1 MDIAGTEKPE
11 APPLAG
17 PSGLGLLARLA
28 AWRGPFNG
36 GVVLM
41 AVLIGAMGFYVIYP
55 LVLILINS
63 FNVATIAEPPAYG
76 FKNWVEAFSE
86 PGILRSLWNSVRV
99 GVMLQL
105 VALPLGI
112 FVSWLLARTNILFAS
127 GFELFFWIS
136 FMMPTIATTFG
147 WMLLLDPN
155 TGLVNTAIHQ
165 LPLVGNLTFDIY
177 SFWGII
183 WAHLVSTGISTKV
196 MLMTPAFRR
205 MDSSLEE
212 ASRMSGASTWK
223 TMLRITVPMMTPII
237 IVVLLLSVIRI
248 FSSFEI
254 ELLLGV
260 PWGFY
265 VYSTKIVDLARQEPP
280 LVGHAA
286 ALGSIILVFLAA
298 FIPLQRKLINRRK
311 FTTVT
316 GQYKPKIIDLGTW
329 RYPATI
335 FVALIVFVLD
345 FVPILS
351 VLGGSFMT
359 RFGFFHLP
367 KTWTL
372 EYWKMALV
380 DPRLTM
386 ALQNT
391 LIVAVSAALA
401 GAFVFSLIAYVIVRT
416 KLPGRSILDT
426 ICWLPSAI
434 PGVLT
439 GLGLLWL
446 FLGTPVFRPFYGTIF
461 LIVIA
466 YILGGVTLSTQI
478 FKANF
483 VQLGS
488 ELEEASRMSGAG
500 FWRTYSGIVLPL
512 MAQTMVMICVI
523 KFMFA
528 SQHASAII
536 LLATSETRTLILLAL
551 DQVFAGH
558 REVASITVVFIMA
571 LTLGVAL
578 IARSFGLK
586 VGLRAE

>member
-1 MDIAGTEKPE
+1 MAEKPE
-11 APPLAG
+11 GITMADATVPAMSVRFG
-17 PSGLGLLARLA
+17 
-28 AWRGPFNG
+28 AWRGSLNG
-36 GVVLM
+36 GVLLM
-41 AVLIGAMGFYVIYP
+41 ALLIGVMGFYVLYP
-55 LVLILINS
+55 LILILINS
-63 FNVATIAEPPAYG
+63 FNVATIAEPPVYG
-76 FKNWVEAFSE
+76 LKAWKEAFSE
-86 PGILRSLWNSVRV
+86 PGILRSLWNSVKV
-99 GVMLQL
+99 GIALQA

-112 FVSWLLARTNILFAS
+112 FISWLLSRTNIYFSS
-127 GFELFFWIS
+127 GFEVLFWVS
-136 FMMPTIATTFG
+136 FIMPNIATTFG

-155 TGLVNTAIHQ
+155 TGLINTWLRD
-165 LPLVGNLTFDIY
+165 LPLIGGLTFNIY

-183 WAHLVSTGISTKV
+183 WAHLVSNGISTKV

-212 ASRMSGASTWK
+212 ASRMSGASTWT

-237 IVVLLLSVIRI
+237 VVVFLLSVIRI
-248 FSSFEI
+248 FSSFET

-280 LVGHAA
+280 LVSHAA
-286 ALGSIILVFLAA
+286 ALGSIILLFLVA
-298 FIPLQRKLINRRK
+298 FIPLQRRLINRRK

-316 GQYKPKIIDLGTW
+316 GQFKPKIIDLGVW
-329 RYPATI
+329 RYPATA
-335 FVALIVFVLD
+335 FLALVVFILD

-359 RFGFFHLP
+359 RFGFFNLP
-367 KTWTL
+367 KTWTIQ
-372 EYWKMALV
+372 YWSMALT
-380 DPRLTM
+380 DSRITM

-391 LIVAVSAALA
+391 LIVAVSAALV
-401 GAFVFSLIAYVIVRT
+401 GGLIFSLIAYVIVRT
-416 KLPGRSILDT
+416 KLPGRAVLDS

-434 PGVLT
+434 PGVLA

-446 FLGTPVFRPFYGTIF
+446 FLGTPVFRPFYGTMY
-461 LIVIA
+461 LLVIA
-466 YILGGVTLSTQI
+466 YVLGGITLSTQI
-478 FKANF
+478 LKANF

-500 FWRTYSGIVLPL
+500 FWRTYFGIVMPL
-512 MAQTMVMICVI
+512 MAQSIVMVAVI

-528 SQHASAII
+528 AQHASSVI

-551 DQVFAGH
+551 DQVSAGH

-578 IARSFGLK
+578 VARSFGLK
-586 VGLRAE
+586 VGLRTE